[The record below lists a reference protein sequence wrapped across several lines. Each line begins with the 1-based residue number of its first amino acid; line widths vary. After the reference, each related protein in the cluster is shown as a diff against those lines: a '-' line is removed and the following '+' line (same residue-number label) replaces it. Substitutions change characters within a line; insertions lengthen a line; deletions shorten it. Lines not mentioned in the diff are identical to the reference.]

1 VLDWA
6 ILSARLLQY
15 AGVSV
20 LFGSS
25 VFFLYGFGEEPSAS
39 CTARRPWAHRLLLFA
54 AVLALAA
61 SVGRLMGDTA
71 SLTGELSNAID
82 WPSLWSIISDTGFG
96 KIGAMRIV
104 VLTCAIILLRVLRSF
119 RGLWILQAAIGALVV
134 ASFAWTG
141 HGSMDSGAAGMLH
154 RGGDVLHLLAAA
166 VWIGALVALSIQVLS
181 AIASR
186 TQVDAAVAGRAIT
199 RFSGVGSAVVATLI
213 VTGAINSWFLIGP
226 ARWRDLFTTA
236 YGRSLDV
243 KLALFALMLVVACIN
258 RYRLAPALKAA
269 NAASSDTLLPL
280 KALRR
285 SLIAET
291 ALALFVFAVVAV
303 LGSLAPPV
311 SID

>member
-1 VLDWA
+1 MLDWA

-104 VLTCAIILLRVLRSF
+104 DRKS
-119 RGLWILQAAIGALVV
+119 VV
-134 ASFAWTG
+134 
-141 HGSMDSGAAGMLH
+141 
-154 RGGDVLHLLAAA
+154 
-166 VWIGALVALSIQVLS
+166 
-181 AIASR
+181 
-186 TQVDAAVAGRAIT
+186 
-199 RFSGVGSAVVATLI
+199 
-213 VTGAINSWFLIGP
+213 
-226 ARWRDLFTTA
+226 
-236 YGRSLDV
+236 
-243 KLALFALMLVVACIN
+243 
-258 RYRLAPALKAA
+258 
-269 NAASSDTLLPL
+269 
-280 KALRR
+280 
-285 SLIAET
+285 
-291 ALALFVFAVVAV
+291 
-303 LGSLAPPV
+303 
-311 SID
+311 